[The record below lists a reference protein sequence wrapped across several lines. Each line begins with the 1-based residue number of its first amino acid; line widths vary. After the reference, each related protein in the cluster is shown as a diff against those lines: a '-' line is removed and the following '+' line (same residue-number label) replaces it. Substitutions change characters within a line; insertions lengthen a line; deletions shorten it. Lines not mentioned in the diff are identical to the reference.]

1 MKKIFLIFI
10 IGLIANTLIYSQSV
24 YVDNAFKFSSND
36 YGGTA
41 RFIGMGGAFGALGG
55 DFSSIAINPAGLG
68 VYKRSEL
75 VFSPGMSYN
84 SNSSTYI
91 NNTID
96 DNGYAIN
103 LNNAGFV
110 TAYDLEN
117 SDTRWVNFNI
127 GVGFNRTTDLNNNI
141 QFQGVNNSSLME
153 TFISYANATTTN
165 PYDLDGMY
173 EFLIW
178 DAYIMDLDT
187 NVIPNEF
194 YSEITD
200 TLFNDPSNFEINQ
213 RKIIQ
218 TEGSITE
225 FSFSFGGNYAH
236 KLYVGASIGITRLRY
251 EQYASHYESET
262 SGLQIP
268 FINAFDFKE
277 YSTTRGTGFIFK
289 FGAIY
294 KPIESLRLGASL
306 HLPTFYDLDQ
316 KFYNS
321 ATGYFDS
328 GTSEYSRSPVQ
339 TYKYSLNTP
348 LRAVGSVGFQIGKI
362 ALIDVDY
369 EYVDYSTMK
378 LDDRD
383 NSLGVIEDNN
393 DIKSIFQETHNIRA
407 GAEFRYGPLYFRA
420 GGRYSTS
427 PYADI
432 EGALNP
438 DYEKITL
445 SGGLGYREKNFFV
458 DFAFAQTSYNYKMIA
473 YDLSPYYT
481 DFDFSDN
488 EKASIDHKLNNFILT
503 FGVKF

>member
-1 MKKIFLIFI
+1 MKKIFLILTISLI
-10 IGLIANTLIYSQSV
+10 INTLLYSQ
-24 YVDNAFKFSSND
+24 YVDNALKFSSNE

-41 RFIGMGGAFGALGG
+41 RFVGMGGAFGALGG

-68 VYKRSEL
+68 VYRGSEL

-96 DNGYAIN
+96 ESGYAVN
-103 LNNAGFV
+103 LNNLGFV
-110 TAYDLEN
+110 ASYDLEN

-127 GVGFNRTTDLNNNI
+127 GVGFNRTADLNSNL
-141 QFQGVNNSSLME
+141 QFQGINNSSLME
-153 TFISYANATTTN
+153 VFISYANGTTTN

-178 DAYIMDLDT
+178 DAYIMDFDT
-187 NVIPNEF
+187 IANEF

-200 TLFNDPSNFEINQ
+200 EIFNDPANFEINQ

-218 TEGSITE
+218 TEGSISE
-225 FSFSFGGNYAH
+225 FNFSFGGNYAH
-236 KLYVGASIGITRLRY
+236 KLYIGASIGITRLRY

-277 YSTTRGTGFIFK
+277 HSTTDGTGFTFK
-289 FGAIY
+289 VGAIY
-294 KPIESLRLGASL
+294 KPIEFLRLGASL

-316 KFYNS
+316 EFYNS
-321 ATGYFDS
+321 AVGYFDS
-328 GTSEYSRSPVQ
+328 IPSEYSRSPVQ

-362 ALIDVDY
+362 GLIDVDY
-369 EYVDYSTMK
+369 EFVDYSTMK
-378 LDDRD
+378 LDDED
-383 NSLGVIEDNN
+383 NSQGVINDNAQ
-393 DIKSIFQETHNIRA
+393 IETIFQKTHNIRA

-427 PYADI
+427 PYTNNSI
-432 EGALNP
+432 NP

-445 SGGLGYREKNFFV
+445 SGGLGYREKNFFI
-458 DFAFAQTSYNYKMIA
+458 DFAFAQTTSTYNLSA
-473 YDLSPYYT
+473 YDWDWNIELAEIE
-481 DFDFSDN
+481 N
-488 EKASIDHKLNNFILT
+488 KMNNFILT
-503 FGVKF
+503 FGFKF

>member
-1 MKKIFLIFI
+1 MKKIFLIFM
-10 IGLIANTLIYSQSV
+10 IGLIANTLLYSQSV
-24 YVDNAFKFSSND
+24 YVDNALKFSSND

-96 DNGYAIN
+96 DFGYTVN
-103 LNNAGFV
+103 LNNMSIV
-110 TAYDLEN
+110 TSYDLEN
-117 SDTRWVNFNI
+117 SDSRWVNFNI
-127 GVGFNRTTDLNNNI
+127 GVGFNRTTDLNTNI
-141 QFQGVNNSSLME
+141 HFQGVNNSSLME
-153 TFISYANATTTN
+153 IFVSNANATTTN

-187 NVIPNEF
+187 IAIPYEF

-200 TLFNDPSNFEINQ
+200 ELFNDPDNFEINQ
-213 RKIIQ
+213 QKIIQ

-225 FSFSFGGNYAH
+225 FNFSFGSNYAH

-277 YSTTRGTGFIFK
+277 MSTTRGTGFIFK

-294 KPIESLRLGASL
+294 KPVDFLRLGASM

-321 ATGYFDS
+321 ADGYFES
-328 GTSEYSRSPVQ
+328 ISSQYSVSPVQ

-362 ALIDVDY
+362 ALVDIDY
-369 EYVDYSTMK
+369 EFVDYSTMK
-378 LDDRD
+378 IGDRD

-393 DIKSIFQETHNIRA
+393 NIKSIFQETHNIRA

-445 SGGLGYREKNFFV
+445 SGGLGYREKHFFV
-458 DFAFAQTSYNYKMIA
+458 DFAFAQTKSTYNMSA
-473 YDLSPYYT
+473 YDWDWNFELAEIES
-481 DFDFSDN
+481 
-488 EKASIDHKLNNFILT
+488 KINNFILT